1 MVHKNVSGH
10 FAVTYNHET
19 EKYPRWKL
27 LEFYVFSPQPKQIIP
42 SKTITAK
49 ILTFEK

>member
-1 MVHKNVSGH
+1 MVHKNVSAH
-10 FAVTYNHET
+10 FAVTYNHEA
-19 EKYPRWKL
+19 EKYPRWIL
-27 LEFYVFSPQPKQIIP
+27 LEFYVFSPQPKQIVP